1 MGMVVVLAFSLRV
14 VLSRE
19 NAKRRAK
26 EVEGQ
31 GLMGG
36 DAHPKEFIYMI

>member
-1 MGMVVVLAFSLRV
+1 V

-19 NAKRRAK
+19 NAKRRAQ

-36 DAHPKEFIYMI
+36 YVQTKAFIYMI